1 MELILKSLVPLTF
14 VIFIGWLAGTC
25 KIVDNKLRDV
35 FATYV
40 MSFSFPCLLFI
51 KMATSKPE
59 DLINYRF
66 IIGFTLGLMG
76 MYALTFLSNRY
87 FHRRTLSESCQNSFV
102 CSFPDMVFMGI
113 PIFMVIFGGSSL
125 ISIVIGNIVTS
136 LIMIPL
142 TVAILEIAQPNAVKT
157 NILKL
162 ILPIFK
168 KPLVLAPIFGMLFS
182 FASVKIP
189 DLAIESFKLIG
200 STTSGVS
207 LFALGLIMSADKVVL
222 SKTVLLNICRKNLL
236 QPMLMWGII
245 VVLGITG
252 NWAKEAILLC
262 AMPPA
267 IMTTMF
273 AVKYDVL
280 KVESSSSAIFGTVVA
295 LFTMAIIMHLMGIGS
310 T

>member
-14 VIFIGWLAGTC
+14 VIFIGWIAGVR
-25 KIVDNKLRDV
+25 KIVDSKHSNT

-51 KMATSKPE
+51 KTATSKME

-66 IIGFTLGLMG
+66 VIGFTLGLMG
-76 MYALTFLSNRY
+76 MYVLTFVLNRY
-87 FHRRTLSESCQNSFV
+87 LHRRSLSESCQNSFV
-102 CSFPDMVFMGI
+102 CSFPDMAFMGI
-113 PIFMVIFGGSSL
+113 PIFMVIFGESSL

-142 TVAILEIAQPNAVKT
+142 TVSILEMSQPNLVKT
-157 NILKL
+157 NLSSLILKV
-162 ILPIFK
+162 FK
-168 KPLVLAPIFGMLFS
+168 KPLVLAPVFGIIVS
-182 FASVKIP
+182 AIGVKVP
-189 DLAIESFKLIG
+189 ELALDSLKLIG

-207 LFALGLIMSADKVVL
+207 LFALGLIMSADKVSL
-222 SKTVLLNICRKNLL
+222 SKAVLLNICKKSLL
-236 QPMLMWGII
+236 QPLIMWGIVI
-245 VVLGITG
+245 GFGISG
-252 NWAKEAILLC
+252 DWAKEAILLC

-280 KVESSSSAIFGTVVA
+280 KVESSSSAILGTVVA
-295 LFTMAIIMHLMGIGS
+295 LFTMAVIMHLMGIGA
-310 T
+310 